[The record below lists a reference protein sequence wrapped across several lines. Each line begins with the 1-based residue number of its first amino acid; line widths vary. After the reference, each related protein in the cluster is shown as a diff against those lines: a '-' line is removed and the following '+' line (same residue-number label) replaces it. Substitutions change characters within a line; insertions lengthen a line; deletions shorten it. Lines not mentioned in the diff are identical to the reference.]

1 MALGNFRCRLRDS
14 VEILATHKSDAKT
27 RLYLAINNRL
37 VFANVPEVPELR
49 EQFREELDAIQSVKA
64 PSMLYT
70 STAGTM
76 DSIIAMPLWLM
87 SPFMWNGKS
96 TKGPERQ

>member
-14 VEILATHKSDAKT
+14 VEILATHKSDVKT

-37 VFANVPEVPELR
+37 VFANVPEVPELP
-49 EQFREELDAIQSVKA
+49 EQFR
-64 PSMLYT
+64 
-70 STAGTM
+70 
-76 DSIIAMPLWLM
+76 IAMPLWLM

-96 TKGPERQ
+96 TKGPERQWSLVSRIMLRRLVTAPQRLADCCH

>member
-14 VEILATHKSDAKT
+14 VEILATHKSDVKT

-37 VFANVPEVPELR
+37 VFANVPEVPELP
-49 EQFREELDAIQSVKA
+49 EQFREELDAILSVKA
-64 PSMLYT
+64 PSLYT
-70 STAGTM
+70 STAGTR

-96 TKGPERQ
+96 NQGPARQ